1 MMDVKKIEAIVE
13 PKYFDE
19 LRERL
24 VRARLAGIRATE
36 IMEYVTS
43 GGPVVVYRG
52 VSQRMNLIPMIKV
65 ELICTDAAGETA
77 ARIISEHVKPTEPGK
92 EKISFYSVSSINGV
106 RSETV
111 SA

>member
-1 MMDVKKIEAIVE
+1 MKKIEALIE

-24 VRARLAGIRATE
+24 VRAGLAGIRATE

-52 VSQRMNLIPMIKV
+52 VTQRMTLIPMIKV
-65 ELICTDAAGETA
+65 ELVCTDAASETA
-77 ARIISEHVKPTEPGK
+77 ATILSEHVSPCETGK
-92 EKISFYSVSSINGV
+92 EKISIYSVNTINGV
-106 RSETV
+106 RSEPV
-111 SA
+111 AA